1 LGSVPHYFET
11 ALYEMK
17 EIAEYVAGNQL
28 NLYERNK
35 LNDEMNQLKD
45 EVASLEK
52 QLVPSPI
59 SSYSLNQTSITNSR
73 NMNMTSF
80 SRCIMS

>member
-1 LGSVPHYFET
+1 MGSVPHYFET

-17 EIAEYVAGNQL
+17 KIAEYSAENQL

-52 QLVPSPI
+52 QLVPSQLIHWIKPLQPTVGTW
-59 SSYSLNQTSITNSR
+59 SWLH
-73 NMNMTSF
+73 F
-80 SRCIMS
+80 PVV